1 MIYPA
6 TNLIFLTLSK
16 KQSRIKGGIVSRLVK
31 LTQRDNLLVVL
42 IVTYAFSAAVWG
54 FMVYSETYNR
64 VIWGSA
70 KVHITK

>member
-6 TNLIFLTLSK
+6 TYLIFLTLSK

-42 IVTYAFSAAVWG
+42 IVAYAFSAAVWG

-64 VIWGSA
+64 VIWGSD
-70 KVHITK
+70 KVHMTK